1 MAMGAKI
8 ETIRQFQKEL
18 KTIETIKTVVKITAV
33 AKALP
38 QFTRETKE
46 ILPFVEA
53 WLEGQ
58 DSRFKRKVLKIFEGA
73 GVDRRYAIM
82 DAHEVFLNT
91 SFEERN
97 DIYVREMKN
106 LGKQAF
112 QKALLKSI
120 PSSANRSKL
129 GVLKILDKKPSYALI
144 AGTA

>member
-1 MAMGAKI
+1 M
-8 ETIRQFQKEL
+8 
-18 KTIETIKTVVKITAV
+18 
-33 AKALP
+33 
-38 QFTRETKE
+38 
-46 ILPFVEA
+46 EA

-112 QKALLKSI
+112 QKALLKSNWE
-120 PSSANRSKL
+120 ANSIDFL
-129 GVLKILDKKPSYALI
+129 ITVLVNRPFDC
-144 AGTA
+144 TF